1 MIQNPNFLI
10 LDEPTNDLDIIT
22 LNVLESFLLD
32 FPGCLIVVSHDRYFM
47 DKIVDHLFV
56 FKGSG
61 NIEDFPGN
69 YSDYRTYEDSK
80 IKETTNSLKSENK
93 QSKNLRNNSNQ
104 KKTNFNQ
111 KKEFKKIEIEIKKIE
126 NKTKEIQNRFINE
139 SLSVDQ
145 IKEYSF
151 KLKNLEEELELKTI
165 KWFELS
171 EN

>member
-1 MIQNPNFLI
+1 M
-10 LDEPTNDLDIIT
+10 
-22 LNVLESFLLD
+22 
-32 FPGCLIVVSHDRYFM
+32 
-47 DKIVDHLFV
+47 
-56 FKGSG
+56 
-61 NIEDFPGN
+61 
-69 YSDYRTYEDSK
+69 
-80 IKETTNSLKSENK
+80 
-93 QSKNLRNNSNQ
+93 RNNSNQ

-126 NKTKEIQNRFINE
+126 NKKKEIQNRFVNE